1 MVYGP
6 ANHSRSPDFLK
17 EMFAKVSN
25 SLNPIVIG
33 GDFNLLQMVEDK
45 SKQIINDQGLVDRFS
60 EWVADLA
67 LTKLQRV
74 GARFTW
80 TNN

>member
-6 ANHSRSPDFLK
+6 AGHSRSPDFLR
-17 EMFAKVSN
+17 EIFAKVSN
-25 SLNPIVIG
+25 SLNLVVIG

-45 SKQIINDQGLVDRFS
+45 SNRIINYQGLVDRFN

-67 LTKLQRV
+67 LTKL
-74 GARFTW
+74 
-80 TNN
+80 